1 VLQRPLARPSHN
13 RVLQS
18 VRDSDAR
25 AAAAAREAGECSASL
40 LRQTEDL
47 GKLQA
52 ALAVKDRQIGS
63 LMALNER

>member
-1 VLQRPLARPSHN
+1 MLQRPLARLSHN

-18 VRDSDAR
+18 LRDSDAR
-25 AAAAAREAGECSASL
+25 AAAATLEASECAASL
-40 LRQTEDL
+40 LRETEDQ

>member
-1 VLQRPLARPSHN
+1 M
-13 RVLQS
+13 
-18 VRDSDAR
+18 RDSDAR
-25 AAAAAREAGECSASL
+25 AAAATLEASECAARL
-40 LRQTEDL
+40 LRETEDQ